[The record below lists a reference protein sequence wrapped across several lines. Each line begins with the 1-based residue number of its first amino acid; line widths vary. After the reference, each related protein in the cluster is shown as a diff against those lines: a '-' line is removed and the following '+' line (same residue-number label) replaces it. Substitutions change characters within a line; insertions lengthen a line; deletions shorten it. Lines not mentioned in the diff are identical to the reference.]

1 MTDCPTPTTG
11 LPPGRVDVLIVED
24 ELELAEAT
32 AEYLDAM
39 GISSHYEPPA
49 EAALDVLS
57 RREAGVVL
65 LDVNLPG
72 DSGFAFCRQ
81 LRQASQVPVIFI
93 SARGSEDD
101 QVLALSVGGDDYI
114 VKPFSLAVLAA
125 KIRRMLS
132 RSGQHTAGFDDGR
145 LRVDDEAGRVWLHN
159 RELRLPTMEDRLLRH
174 LVRHR
179 GRVVTKQ
186 ELFDEVWG
194 EPFTSDGT
202 LTVHIPRLRRRIE
215 PDPERP
221 TYLKTVW
228 GRGYLFEDT
237 R

>member
-1 MTDCPTPTTG
+1 MPEYPSPIPG
-11 LPPGRVDVLIVED
+11 LPSGRVDVLIVED
-24 ELELAEAT
+24 ERELAEAT

-39 GISSHYEPPA
+39 GISSHHEPTA

-114 VKPFSLAVLAA
+114 IKPFSLAVLAA
-125 KIRRMLS
+125 KISRMLS

-145 LRVDDEAGRVWLHN
+145 LDGFGCMTGNLGCRPWRTACYDTWCATAAASSRSRSCSTRSGAS
-159 RELRLPTMEDRLLRH
+159 RLPRT
-174 LVRHR
+174 
-179 GRVVTKQ
+179 GR
-186 ELFDEVWG
+186 
-194 EPFTSDGT
+194 
-202 LTVHIPRLRRRIE
+202 
-215 PDPERP
+215 
-221 TYLKTVW
+221 
-228 GRGYLFEDT
+228 
-237 R
+237 

>member
-1 MTDCPTPTTG
+1 
-11 LPPGRVDVLIVED
+11 
-24 ELELAEAT
+24 
-32 AEYLDAM
+32 
-39 GISSHYEPPA
+39 
-49 EAALDVLS
+49 
-57 RREAGVVL
+57 VVL

-114 VKPFSLAVLAA
+114 IKPFSLAVLAA
-125 KIRRMLS
+125 KISRMLS

-145 LRVDDEAGRVWLHN
+145 LRVDDEAGRVWLHD

-202 LTVHIPRLRRRIE
+202 LTVHIRRLRRRIE